1 MNPKNKKQ
9 KFEVTIHAN
18 ESEGINYRNDPLGA
32 SVLCPGFQRT
42 VFSSNKSPQCHKL
55 PNIKQ

>member
-9 KFEVTIHAN
+9 NFEVAIHAKK
-18 ESEGINYRNDPLGA
+18 SEGRNDRNDPLGA

-42 VFSSNKSPQCHKL
+42 VFSSNKSSQ
-55 PNIKQ
+55 